1 MERALKEKQ
10 IDFVKGRMSRM
21 TSAVLTDFRGLTVGE
36 VTSLRDEFRKTGVE
50 YKVVKNTL
58 IKLAI
63 RGTALEPLTK
73 YLVGPTGIAWSYEDP
88 AAGAK
93 VVKAFRKTNEK
104 LTVKCGVV
112 EGEIVSAKHVEDI
125 LATMPGKQELRA
137 MLLAT
142 LQAPAV
148 DLIRLLQAPAMNFAY
163 LLQNKSS
170 QDGEKA

>member
-1 MERALKEKQ
+1 MERAEKQ
-10 IDFVKGRMSRM
+10 THIDFVKERMSRM

-36 VTSLRDEFRKTGVE
+36 VTSLRDEFRKIGVE

-63 RGTALEPLTK
+63 RGTELEPLTK

-104 LTVKCGVV
+104 LQVKCGVI
-112 EGEIVSAKHVEDI
+112 EGQIVSPQHVEDV

-137 MLLAT
+137 TLLAT

-148 DLIRLLQAPAMNFAY
+148 DLVRLLQAPVQNFAY

-170 QDGEKA
+170 Q